1 MRNRRNR
8 NDTALTIDLAPM
20 VDVVF
25 LLIIFFMVSTTF
37 INVEQSMPVQ
47 LPQAQSSRAITS
59 DMPTVTIDA
68 NNQIYVSGKVVQLNQ
83 LPAVVRQKIESTGLR
98 NVVFRADKIV
108 PHGLSVQV
116 MDKIRQAG
124 AKQILIA
131 TGGG

>member
-1 MRNRRNR
+1 MRNIRNR

-37 INVEQSMPVQ
+37 INIEQSMPVQ
-47 LPQAQSSRAITS
+47 LPEAQSSRAITS
-59 DMPTVTIDA
+59 DMPTVTVDA
-68 NNQIYVSGKVVQLNQ
+68 NNQIFVSGQKVQLGQ
-83 LPAVVRQKIESTGLR
+83 LAAIVRQQIELTGLR

>member
-37 INVEQSMPVQ
+37 INIEQSMPIQ

-59 DMPTVTIDA
+59 DMPTVTVDA
-68 NNQIYVSGKVVQLNQ
+68 NNQIFVSGQKVQLSQ
-83 LPAVVRQKIESTGLR
+83 LAAIVRQQIESKQIR
-98 NVVFRADKIV
+98 DVVYRADKIV